1 MKIAIVADWLTNY
14 GGAESVVSAFH
25 ALFPEAPIYTT
36 IYKPKAMRELGDL
49 KNVHTSWLQHIPV
62 MKHQWLLAQM
72 PTAVEMFDLDEYDV
86 VLSSCHSVAKGVI
99 TKPETLHISYCHT
112 PMRYA
117 WESWDFETRL
127 KKFPKL
133 FHPYIRHQI
142 KKIREWDYCA
152 AQRVDE
158 YIANSTYTQDQIR
171 KYYKRFSDVIY
182 PPVNAN
188 LFKPVAH
195 PKNDFYL
202 AVGRLIPYKKFD
214 MIVEVFNALGKKLK
228 IVGIGPD
235 LKKIRRLAGPTVEL
249 LGEVR
254 REELAELYAN
264 CKALVFPQ
272 IEDAG
277 IVPLEAMASGR
288 PVIALNRG
296 GSLDSMKNG
305 VTGVFFEN
313 QTTHDLADAIARFES
328 MEFDPKAIR
337 KHAEQFD
344 TEKFKSKILGAVNEK
359 WNKFKST
366 NS

>member
-25 ALFPEAPIYTT
+25 ALFPDAPIFTT
-36 IYKPKAMRELGDL
+36 LYKPGKMRELGNL
-49 KNVHTSWLQHIPV
+49 KNVRTSWLQKIPWV
-62 MKHQWLLAQM
+62 KHQWLLAQM
-72 PTAVEMFDLDEYDV
+72 PVAVEMFNLDDYDV

-117 WESWDFETRL
+117 WESWDLETRL
-127 KKFPKL
+127 KKFPRIL
-133 FHPYIRHQI
+133 HSAIRRQM
-142 KKIREWDYCA
+142 KKIKEWDFCA

-158 YIANSTYTQDQIR
+158 YLANSSYTQSQIR
-171 KYYKRFSDVIY
+171 KYYQRFSEVVY
-182 PPVNAN
+182 PPVDTRKFN
-188 LFKPVAH
+188 PVAH
-195 PKNDFYL
+195 PKNDYYL
-202 AVGRLIPYKKFD
+202 AVGRLVPYKKFD
-214 MIVEVFNALGKKLK
+214 MVVETFNALKKPLK

-235 LKKIRRLAGPTVEL
+235 YKKIKSLAGPTVEI
-249 LGEVR
+249 LGEVSGG
-254 REELAELYAN
+254 ELAELYAN

-272 IEDAG
+272 VEDAG

-288 PVIALNRG
+288 PVVALNRG
-296 GSLDSMKNG
+296 GSLDSMKDG
-305 VTGVFFEN
+305 VTGLFFEN
-313 QTTHDLADAIARFES
+313 QTSEDLAKAIARFET

-344 TEKFKSKILGAVNEK
+344 TEKFKAKILNAVTEK
-359 WNKFKST
+359 WNHFKST